1 MTLIEKIEDLGCG
14 CDGIAGDKGLIRI
27 DEALSRIETTAGV
40 IAGTEHVALTMAVGR
55 VLVSSVRPLQMVPP
69 FDNAAMDGYAVRTAD
84 LTGHGPW
91 MLPVQARV
99 AAGERSVERL
109 AEGRAI
115 RIFTGAPV
123 PDGADAV
130 VMQEQVATSDG
141 TITLEQAPEP
151 QTNIRFAGEDMTV
164 GKTILPAGRRLTP
177 RDIAACAAAGH
188 ASVHVRRRVTA
199 ALVVTG
205 NEVHRNGPS
214 LEAASIWDVNTPM
227 LSVAM
232 SALGIDLQS
241 THLVADS
248 RAALQDKLGHLTGR
262 VDLIVTTG
270 GISVGDEDHVKPA
283 LAALGGR
290 ISFSGVAMK
299 PGKPVSFGR
308 LGRSH
313 WLGLPGNPLSA
324 FVTWSLLGRPLIA
337 KLSGQ
342 VGGLPTRRIVVARRQ
357 VRHRSGRCEFRLA
370 SIVGMDETGRDVVD
384 FGNATHSG
392 RVSTLPDAD
401 GLICVPSDIDTLP
414 EGALIEFHPFSQS

>member
-1 MTLIEKIEDLGCG
+1 MT
-14 CDGIAGDKGLIRI
+14 A
-27 DEALSRIETTAGV
+27 
-40 IAGTEHVALTMAVGR
+40 
-55 VLVSSVRPLQMVPP
+55 
-69 FDNAAMDGYAVRTAD
+69 GYAVRTAD
-84 LTGHGPW
+84 LKGHGPW
-91 MLPVQARV
+91 MLPVQDRV
-99 AAGERSVERL
+99 AAGERSEERL
-109 AEGRAI
+109 AAGRAI

-130 VMQEQVATSDG
+130 VMQEQVARSDG
-141 TITLEQAPEP
+141 TIVLTRAPEP
-151 QTNIRFAGEDMTV
+151 RTNIRFAGEDMAV
-164 GKTILPAGRRLTP
+164 GKTIVPAGRRLTP

-188 ASVHVRRRVTA
+188 ASAHVRGRVTA

-227 LSVAM
+227 LSAAM
-232 SALGIDLQS
+232 SAAGIDLQS
-241 THLVADS
+241 THLVVDS
-248 RAALQDKLGHLTGR
+248 RAALQDKLGHLAGR

-283 LAALGGR
+283 LAELGGR

-299 PGKPVSFGR
+299 PGKPVSFGK
-308 LGRSH
+308 LGISH

-337 KLSGQ
+337 RLSGQ
-342 VGGLPTRRIVVARRQ
+342 VGGLPARRIVVARRQ
-357 VRHRSGRCEFRLA
+357 VRRRPGRCEFRLA
-370 SIVGMDETGRDVVD
+370 RIVGMDETGRDVVD